1 MVNPNLILKIIC
13 ALSIC
18 APIAAHAQ
26 SADYLPVGTAVSDGV
41 YRTDFGSDPL
51 SGLRHD
57 VGYRINAKDLA
68 ASFVVSPASI
78 QIFAAM
84 APLRA
89 KMPSYLPMAFKPIVV
104 DITNFINRIQAKA
117 GISAEKSNGLTNWQL
132 AMKITRLS
140 FCFGTDPK
148 GVAAQIFTESKFDR
162 QRVSGTGAVGLT
174 QMTSSAIDEVNDQ
187 LGSRSNNGA
196 TPENLRFLYG
206 AINCYMGGQPFKPM
220 FEAGVIRRGDLVAK
234 NRPARLRAKVW
245 LQDNVDRDLIY
256 GQITLKVMLGYARA
270 DGASGYAAYIQAF
283 KKYNG
288 EPRGRDM
295 RYARENVAAMHM
307 I

>member
-1 MVNPNLILKIIC
+1 MP
-13 ALSIC
+13 
-18 APIAAHAQ
+18 
-26 SADYLPVGTAVSDGV
+26 ADYSPIGATVSDGV
-41 YRTDFGSDPL
+41 YRTDLGNDPL

-68 ASFVVSPASI
+68 ASFVVSPSSVK
-78 QIFAAM
+78 IFAAM
-84 APLRA
+84 ESRRA
-89 KMPSYLPMAFKPIVV
+89 RMPSYLPMAFKPIVV
-104 DITNFINRIQAKA
+104 DITNFISQVQAKA
-117 GISAEKSNGLTNWQL
+117 GVSAEKTNEITNWQL

-174 QMTSSAIDEVNDQ
+174 QMTSAAIDEVNDQ
-187 LGSRSNNGA
+187 LGNRGRNGA
-196 TPENLRFLYG
+196 TPENLQYLYG

-220 FEAGVIRRGDLVAK
+220 FEAGVIRRGDLVSK
-234 NRPARLRAKVW
+234 NRAARLRAKTW

-270 DGASGYAAYIQAF
+270 DGATGFAAYIEAF

-295 RYARENVAAMHM
+295 RYARENVAAMKT